1 MIKDGSL
8 PNSELRSELAALRQR
23 VAELENDMEDRRVVE
38 EALKESEE
46 RFRLIFDELGDGL
59 LVADK
64 ETKKFVMGNATIHR
78 MLGYTA
84 EELCRIG
91 IADIHPEQ
99 DLPWVID
106 RFDELARKEIQIAR
120 NIPVRRK
127 SGSVFY
133 ADISSSFPIVLN
145 KKKCLMGV
153 FRDITERRQ
162 AEEAVRESQALL
174 SATIESMPFEFWAI
188 GEDGRYI
195 LANGPC
201 IRHYGDILGRK
212 PEEICPNQEVL
223 SIWEDNNRRAF
234 RGELVEGEVRSV
246 FGEEEVTYHNII
258 APIRDGDQ
266 IRGLLG
272 MNIDIGERKKMEEEL
287 RRAYEELESRVRE
300 RTADLERV
308 NEALR
313 AEIARRKQT
322 EEALREAE
330 RKFRSLFENAREG
343 IYQSTPEGKYFT
355 VNPAMAREYGYAS
368 PEEMII
374 GIDSIDHQIFVI
386 PEKRQEMKRMLTEER

>member
-8 PNSELRSELAALRQR
+8 PNNELRSELAALRQR

-106 RFDELARKEIQIAR
+106 RFGELARKEIQIAR

-145 KKKCLMGV
+145 KKKCLLGV

-188 GEDGRYI
+188 GRGWPLY
-195 LANGPC
+195 PC
-201 IRHYGDILGRK
+201 KRAMHKALRGYPGKEAGGDLPK
-212 PEEICPNQEVL
+212 PGGSVHMGGQQPQGL
-223 SIWEDNNRRAF
+223 SGA
-234 RGELVEGEVRSV
+234 SS
-246 FGEEEVTYHNII
+246 
-258 APIRDGDQ
+258 
-266 IRGLLG
+266 
-272 MNIDIGERKKMEEEL
+272 
-287 RRAYEELESRVRE
+287 SRVR
-300 RTADLERV
+300 
-308 NEALR
+308 
-313 AEIARRKQT
+313 
-322 EEALREAE
+322 
-330 RKFRSLFENAREG
+330 
-343 IYQSTPEGKYFT
+343 
-355 VNPAMAREYGYAS
+355 
-368 PEEMII
+368 
-374 GIDSIDHQIFVI
+374 
-386 PEKRQEMKRMLTEER
+386 